1 LLAIRSWNER
11 PVARI
16 PGFSHGERRAGETEY
31 DPHMQAA
38 GFAVLGPLVLV
49 PGEGAPVS
57 PGGPKQRELLSLL
70 LLHRGA
76 HLSPERLVDA
86 LWGDRP
92 PPGAD
97 VTLRSHVSHLR
108 RRLADVLPD
117 CVIETGPLGY
127 ALVTGELRVDADMF
141 VELLG
146 QGQEAFGL
154 GQPDEASELLHQA
167 LALWGG
173 RPWSDLE
180 HVDAA
185 VADAT
190 RLEELQLV
198 AHEVLFAAELARGRH
213 RDVVAGVEALH
224 AAYPFRER
232 FAGQLMLALYGSGR
246 QADALAAYTE
256 TRERLADE
264 LGLDPGQELQDL
276 SQAILRQDPS
286 LTTGH
291 GGHAASRAGR
301 PRPETLEDAVLSTLA
316 GTPLVGRERERQV
329 LQATWRAIREDGAR
343 RIVLVSG
350 EAGIGKSSL
359 VADLVQTAVDDDAV
373 VLVGRCDGTDAA
385 YHPIADALR
394 SSPDAQAVLAETPTS
409 WAPLHQLL
417 GVTGT
422 SDSAP
427 GFDDNHPPSYA
438 AMRAL
443 LSRLAADGPV
453 LLIVE
458 DAEGL
463 DRASGRLLRHV
474 AGRLPTGVGLV
485 VAYRDPPGGRHPPL
499 LEVLGDAGLHALT
512 DAVALGPLD
521 RSATVDLIRRLAPG
535 LGPEGAAR
543 LWDHTGGNPYFAAEM
558 ARANPT
564 VDDSLWL
571 PAGLRDVLT
580 QRLGALD
587 DRTRAVL
594 SAAAVLGRE
603 VDFARVAQLVDEDED
618 SVAAALDEAVAAGFL
633 VESGRSWSA
642 SYAFPHE
649 LMREATERDLGAPS
663 RRRLHRRA
671 ADVLK
676 DADSRAAL
684 VARQLRAAGPL
695 ADPAESAEWC
705 LRAARDARALEA
717 WDEAVEHAER
727 AVDVLSGLPDRAAY
741 ADAAEE
747 TARLRLRSSRDYPRA
762 VTLLEEALAVH
773 VEARDAERVGMLHG
787 RLGIALSLHHSVL
800 DVPRALE
807 HLDAAERL
815 QAVESYQVHTGRTQ
829 AAMFGVRTALLES
842 SSGAVRAIAQ
852 REGRPDLLVAAGW
865 AKAWAL
871 FNRGL
876 LGAAAEVGET
886 TWQGAHDLASSYL
899 MWGAAQAPAVRDTI
913 YLLDPQAARSWC
925 RRALGQPRFASLG
938 HSHETVLDQLGLA
951 MLMAGETDAAREAL
965 AALPVTALSRRLL
978 TLLDG
983 DWEAAEADW
992 ATSMAADVA
1001 AGDLHD
1007 AAANALWLAQ
1017 ARELLSDL
1025 DGAVRCLTRAV
1036 EIGAAGPQV
1045 PMELAGRAEL
1055 ARILAGADTDLAA
1068 GHLARCDEIL
1078 AAGEDWRGRTGRV
1091 HLARA
1096 HLLAARGDQDRV
1108 PAALA
1113 AAGQV
1118 SDDLGLAWQAAEVE
1132 TARAVLLGGGAE
1144 AAAESYRRLDAPQRW
1159 VDRAFH
1165 VASTGFPRPPVTVV
1179 P

>member
-1 LLAIRSWNER
+1 
-11 PVARI
+11 
-16 PGFSHGERRAGETEY
+16 
-31 DPHMQAA
+31 MQAA

-49 PGEGAPVS
+49 PGEGASVS

-76 HLSPERLVDA
+76 PLSPERLVDA

-92 PPGAD
+92 PAGAE

-108 RRLADVLPD
+108 RRLADVLPE

-154 GQPDEASELLHQA
+154 GQPDEASELLRRA
-167 LALWGG
+167 LALWTG

-185 VADAT
+185 VADAA
-190 RLEELQLV
+190 RLEELRLV
-198 AHEVLFAAELARGRH
+198 AHEVLVAAELGRGRH
-213 RDVVAGVEALH
+213 RDVVAEVEGLH

-246 QADALAAYTE
+246 QADALAVYAA

-286 LTTGH
+286 LTAGP
-291 GGHAASRAGR
+291 GAHAASRPVR
-301 PRPETLEDAVLSTLA
+301 PRPVTLEDAVLSTLA
-316 GTPLVGRERERQV
+316 GTPLVGREREREV
-329 LQATWRAIREDGAR
+329 LQATWRAIREGAR
-343 RIVLVSG
+343 RVMLISG

-359 VADLVQTAVDDDAV
+359 VADLVRTAVEEGAA

-385 YHPIADALR
+385 YHPIVDALR
-394 SSPDAQAVLAETPTS
+394 SSPVAQAVLADTPTS
-409 WAPLHQLL
+409 WGPLHQLL
-417 GVTGT
+417 GAPGT
-422 SDSAP
+422 SDPAP
-427 GFDDNHPPSYA
+427 GFDDTHPPSYA

-443 LSRLAADGPV
+443 LSRLATEGPV
-453 LLIVE
+453 LLVVE

-499 LEVLGDAGLHALT
+499 LELLGDAGLHALT
-512 DAVALGPLD
+512 DAVVVGPLD
-521 RSATVDLIRRLAPG
+521 RSATLGLIARLAPG
-535 LGPEGAAR
+535 LAPEAAAQ
-543 LWDHTGGNPYFAAEM
+543 LWEHTGGNPYFAAEM

-564 VDDSLWL
+564 LDDSLGL

-580 QRLGALD
+580 QRLGALA
-587 DRTRAVL
+587 DRSRVVL

-603 VDFARVAQLVDEDED
+603 VDFTRVAQLVDEDED

-676 DADSRAAL
+676 DGTGRAAV
-684 VARQLRAAGPL
+684 VARHLRAAGPL
-695 ADPAESAEWC
+695 ADPAEAAQWC

-727 AVDVLSGLPDRAAY
+727 AVEILSGLPDRAAY
-741 ADAAEE
+741 AAAAEE

-762 VTLLEEALAVH
+762 VALLEEALAVR
-773 VEARDAERVGMLHG
+773 VEAHDEERVALLHG
-787 RLGIALSLHHSVL
+787 RLGIALSLHHSAL

-842 SSGAVRAIAQ
+842 SSDAVRAVAE
-852 REGRPDLLVAAGW
+852 RDGRPDLVVAAGW

-876 LGAAAEVGET
+876 LGAAAEVGER

-913 YLLDPQAARSWC
+913 YLLDPLAARAWC
-925 RRALGQPRFASLG
+925 RRALGQPRFASLA

-951 MLMAGETDAAREAL
+951 MLMAGETEAAREVL
-965 AALPVTALSRRLL
+965 AALPSTALSRRLL

-983 DWEAAEADW
+983 DWEAAEQDW
-992 ATSMAADVA
+992 ATSMAVDES

-1007 AAANALWLAQ
+1007 AAVNALWLAQ
-1017 ARELLSDL
+1017 ARELLTDL
-1025 DGAVRCLTRAV
+1025 DGAVRCLTRAM

-1045 PMELAGRAEL
+1045 PMELAARAEL
-1055 ARILAGADTDLAA
+1055 ARILAGTDTDLAA
-1068 GHLARCDEIL
+1068 DHLVRCDEIL
-1078 AAGEDWRGRTGRV
+1078 AAGEDWRGRIGRV

-1096 HLLAARGDQDRV
+1096 HVLAARGDRDRV
-1108 PAALA
+1108 PAALDA
-1113 AAGQV
+1113 AAQV
-1118 SDDLGLAWQAAEVE
+1118 SEDLDLAWQAAEVG
-1132 TARAVLLGGGAE
+1132 TARAMLIGGGAE
-1144 AAAESYRRLDAPQRW
+1144 AAAESYRRLHAPQRW

-1165 VASTGFPRPPVTVV
+1165 VASTGLPRPPATVV

>member
-1 LLAIRSWNER
+1 
-11 PVARI
+11 V
-16 PGFSHGERRAGETEY
+16 
-31 DPHMQAA
+31 QAA
-38 GFAVLGPLVLV
+38 GFSVLGPLALV
-49 PGEGAPVS
+49 PREGPSVS

-70 LLHRGA
+70 LLHRGGP
-76 HLSPERLVDA
+76 LSTERLVDA
-86 LWGDRP
+86 LWGDTAP
-92 PPGAD
+92 VGAE

-108 RRLADVLPD
+108 RRLSEVLPD
-117 CVIETGPLGY
+117 CVIETGPQGY
-127 ALVTGELRVDADMF
+127 VLVPGDLRVDADVF
-141 VELLG
+141 AELLG

-154 GQPDEASELLHQA
+154 GQSDEAAELLRQA
-167 LALWGG
+167 LALWNG

-185 VADAT
+185 VADAA
-190 RLEELQLV
+190 RLEELRLV
-198 AHEVLFAAELARGRH
+198 AHEVLVAAELARGHH
-213 RDVVAGVEALH
+213 RDVVAEVEALH

-246 QADALAAYTE
+246 QADALAVYAA

-286 LTTGH
+286 LAAGSS
-291 GGHAASRAGR
+291 GPAASRPGR
-301 PRPETLEDAVLSTLA
+301 PRPETLEDAVLATLA
-316 GTPLVGRERERQV
+316 GTPLVGREREREV
-329 LQATWRAIREDGAR
+329 LLATWRAIRDDGAR

-359 VADLVQTAVDDDAV
+359 VADLVRTAVDEGAA

-394 SSPDAQAVLAETPTS
+394 SSPVAQAVIAETPTS
-409 WAPLHQLL
+409 WAPLHRLL
-417 GVTGT
+417 GVAGR
-422 SDSAP
+422 SEPEP
-427 GFDDNHPPSYA
+427 GFDDTHPASYS

-443 LSRLAADGPV
+443 LSRLAAEGPV
-453 LLIVE
+453 LLVVE

-474 AGRLPTGVGLV
+474 AGRLPNGVGLV

-499 LEVLGDAGLHALT
+499 LELLGDAGLHALT
-512 DAVALGPLD
+512 EAVVVGPLD
-521 RSATVDLIRRLAPG
+521 RSATVGLVGRLAPG
-535 LGPEGAAR
+535 LAPEAAAR
-543 LWDHTGGNPYFAAEM
+543 LWEHTGGNPYFAAEM

-564 VDDSLWL
+564 VDDRLGL

-580 QRLGALD
+580 QRLRALA

-671 ADVLK
+671 ADVLT
-676 DADSRAAL
+676 DANGRAAL
-684 VARQLRAAGPL
+684 VSRHLRAAGPL

-727 AVDVLSGLPDRAAY
+727 AVDILSGLSDRAAY
-741 ADAAEE
+741 AAAAEE

-762 VTLLEEALAVH
+762 VVLLEEALAVH
-773 VEARDAERVGMLHG
+773 VEARDAERMALLHA
-787 RLGIALSLHHSVL
+787 RLGTALSLHHSAL

-815 QAVESYQVHTGRTQ
+815 QGVESYQVHTGRAQ

-842 SSGAVRAIAQ
+842 SGDAVRAIAE
-852 REGRPDLLVAAGW
+852 RDGRPDLVVAAGW
-865 AKAWAL
+865 AKGWAL
-871 FNRGL
+871 FDRGL
-876 LGAAAEVGET
+876 VDAASEVQEA

-899 MWGAAQAPAVRDTI
+899 MWGAAQAPAVRATI

-925 RRALGQPRFASLG
+925 RRALGQPRFASLR
-938 HSHETVLDQLGLA
+938 HSHETVADQLGLA
-951 MLMAGETDAAREAL
+951 MLMSGETGAAREVL
-965 AALPVTALSRRLL
+965 ATLPATALSRRLL

-992 ATSMAADVA
+992 ATSMAVDES

-1007 AAANALWLAQ
+1007 AAVNALWLAQ
-1017 ARELLSDL
+1017 ARELLADL
-1025 DGAVRCLTRAV
+1025 DGAVRCLTRAA

-1045 PMELAGRAEL
+1045 PMELAARAEL
-1055 ARILAGADTDLAA
+1055 ARILAGADTDLAD

-1096 HLLAARGDQDRV
+1096 HVLAARGDQHRV
-1108 PAALA
+1108 PAALD
-1113 AAGQV
+1113 AAGTV

-1144 AAAESYRRLDAPQRW
+1144 AAAESYRRLHAPQRW
-1159 VDRAFH
+1159 VDRVFH
-1165 VASTGFPRPPVTVV
+1165 VASTGLPRPPATVV

>member
-1 LLAIRSWNER
+1 
-11 PVARI
+11 
-16 PGFSHGERRAGETEY
+16 
-31 DPHMQAA
+31 MQAA

-49 PGEGAPVS
+49 PGEGASVS

-76 HLSPERLVDA
+76 PLSPERLVDA

-92 PPGAD
+92 PAGAE

-108 RRLADVLPD
+108 RRLADVLPE

-154 GQPDEASELLHQA
+154 GQPDEASELLRRA
-167 LALWGG
+167 LALWTG

-185 VADAT
+185 VADAA
-190 RLEELQLV
+190 RLEELRLV
-198 AHEVLFAAELARGRH
+198 AHEVLVAAELGRGRH
-213 RDVVAGVEALH
+213 RDVVAEVEGLH

-246 QADALAAYTE
+246 QADALAVYAA

-286 LTTGH
+286 LTAGP
-291 GGHAASRAGR
+291 GAHAASRPVR
-301 PRPETLEDAVLSTLA
+301 PRPVTLEDAVLSTLA
-316 GTPLVGRERERQV
+316 GTPLVGREREREV
-329 LQATWRAIREDGAR
+329 LQATWRAIREGAR
-343 RIVLVSG
+343 RVMLISG

-359 VADLVQTAVDDDAV
+359 VADLVRTAVEEGAA

-385 YHPIADALR
+385 YHPIVDALR
-394 SSPDAQAVLAETPTS
+394 SSPVAQAVLADTPTS
-409 WAPLHQLL
+409 WGPLHQLL
-417 GVTGT
+417 GAPGT
-422 SDSAP
+422 SDPAP
-427 GFDDNHPPSYA
+427 GFDDTHPPSYA

-443 LSRLAADGPV
+443 LSRLATEGPV
-453 LLIVE
+453 LLVVE

-499 LEVLGDAGLHALT
+499 LELLGDAGLHALT
-512 DAVALGPLD
+512 DAVVVGPLD
-521 RSATVDLIRRLAPG
+521 RSATVGLIARLAPG
-535 LGPEGAAR
+535 LAPEAAAQ
-543 LWDHTGGNPYFAAEM
+543 LWEHTGGNPYFAAEM

-564 VDDSLWL
+564 LDDSLGL

-580 QRLGALD
+580 QRLGALA
-587 DRTRAVL
+587 DRSRVVL

-603 VDFARVAQLVDEDED
+603 VDFTRVAQLVDEDED

-676 DADSRAAL
+676 DGTGRAAV
-684 VARQLRAAGPL
+684 VARHLRAAGPL
-695 ADPAESAEWC
+695 ADPAEAAEWC

-727 AVDVLSGLPDRAAY
+727 AVEIRSGLPDRAAY
-741 ADAAEE
+741 AAAAEE

-762 VTLLEEALAVH
+762 VTLLEDALAVR
-773 VEARDAERVGMLHG
+773 VEARDEERVAQLHG
-787 RLGIALSLHHSVL
+787 RLGIALSLHHSAL

-842 SSGAVRAIAQ
+842 SSDAVRAVAE
-852 REGRPDLLVAAGW
+852 RDGRPDLVVAAGW

-876 LGAAAEVGET
+876 LGAAAEVGER

-899 MWGAAQAPAVRDTI
+899 MWGAAQAPAVRATI
-913 YLLDPQAARSWC
+913 YVLDPQAARAWC
-925 RRALGQPRFASLG
+925 RRALGQPRFASLA

-951 MLMAGETDAAREAL
+951 MLLAGETEAAREVL
-965 AALPVTALSRRLL
+965 AALPGTALSRRLL

-983 DWEAAEADW
+983 DWEAAEQDW
-992 ATSMAADVA
+992 ATSMAVDES

-1007 AAANALWLAQ
+1007 AAVNALWLAQ
-1017 ARELLSDL
+1017 ARELLTDL
-1025 DGAVRCLTRAV
+1025 DGAVRCLTRAM

-1045 PMELAGRAEL
+1045 PMELAARAEL
-1055 ARILAGADTDLAA
+1055 ARILAGTDTDLAA
-1068 GHLARCDEIL
+1068 DHLVRCDEIL
-1078 AAGEDWRGRTGRV
+1078 AAGEDWRGRIGRV

-1096 HLLAARGDQDRV
+1096 HVLAARGDRDRV
-1108 PAALA
+1108 PAALDA
-1113 AAGQV
+1113 AAQV
-1118 SDDLGLAWQAAEVE
+1118 SEDLDLAWQAAEVG
-1132 TARAVLLGGGAE
+1132 TARAMLIGGGAE
-1144 AAAESYRRLDAPQRW
+1144 AAAESYRRLHAPQRW

-1165 VASTGFPRPPVTVV
+1165 VASTGLPRPPATVV